1 MLAQN
6 EIGVIQPL
14 AEIARVAHARGAL
27 VHSDAVQALGKMPVD
42 VRALGVDLASFS
54 AHKVY
59 GPKGVGALFVARG
72 VEKRLQPVVSGGG
85 QERGLRGGTLNVPGI
100 VGFGAA
106 CAVARDVMDDES
118 ARLRALRDRLFAGL
132 QQRVGDVTLNGAAA
146 PRLPGN
152 LNVHIGGVDGRTL
165 LVGLTD
171 IAVSSGAAC
180 LSAEPSHV
188 LQALDLSRDAALASL
203 RFGLGRS
210 TSADDIDRAVAHL
223 ADVVTH
229 LRATAPLPAATAGA
243 RG

>member
-1 MLAQN
+1 
-6 EIGVIQPL
+6 
-14 AEIARVAHARGAL
+14 
-27 VHSDAVQALGKMPVD
+27 
-42 VRALGVDLASFS
+42 
-54 AHKVY
+54 
-59 GPKGVGALFVARG
+59 
-72 VEKRLQPVVSGGG
+72 
-85 QERGLRGGTLNVPGI
+85 
-100 VGFGAA
+100 
-106 CAVARDVMDDES
+106 MDDES
-118 ARLRALRDRLFAGL
+118 ARLGALRDRLFAGL

-229 LRATAPLPAATAGA
+229 LRATAPSPAATAGA